1 MIYDPAIWER
11 LFGFLA
17 GLLELS
23 ICAVFGAVI
32 GAAYSM
38 WLAYDAQGV
47 VRPDWR
53 RLAVSVI
60 CSALFGGFAAA
71 LLAEFNIVSMGKILG
86 AEGVAILGGVLGPH
100 LMDKIPK
107 SFGLDGFRRS
117 FDRIP
122 YDLNERQRKALD
134 YARTLGAMGNDD
146 YQKLNSV
153 SDSTAERELSLLCK
167 KGFLK
172 RSGKTKGIKYQF
184 V

>member
-86 AEGVAILGGVLGPH
+86 AEGWLSWVA
-100 LMDKIPK
+100 
-107 SFGLDGFRRS
+107 SSGLTLWTRFRRAS
-117 FDRIP
+117 DW
-122 YDLNERQRKALD
+122 
-134 YARTLGAMGNDD
+134 MV
-146 YQKLNSV
+146 SV
-153 SDSTAERELSLLCK
+153 GPSIASRMT
-167 KGFLK
+167 
-172 RSGKTKGIKYQF
+172 
-184 V
+184 